1 MIKIQNTPEYL
12 SVIGHAVDDVSQMSD
27 LTRDACMTVTVLV
40 KSLMVGIT
48 KGCLEHPPM
57 KISYGKFVLHKQGLS
72 RKSLFLIEVFLLTM
86 LDVIH
91 QYPGCLMLYD
101 AFGNELVPKEQTE
114 KESVYG
120 PLFPDWRNYVV

>member
-101 AFGNELVPKEQTE
+101 ALGNELVPKEQTE
-114 KESVYG
+114 KESVYE